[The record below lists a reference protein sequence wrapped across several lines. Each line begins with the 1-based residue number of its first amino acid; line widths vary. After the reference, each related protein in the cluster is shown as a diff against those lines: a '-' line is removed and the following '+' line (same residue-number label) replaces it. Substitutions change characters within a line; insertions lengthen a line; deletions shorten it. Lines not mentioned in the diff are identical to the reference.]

1 MRSVAFTSAVMA
13 VLAGIAMAQC
23 PALPTVTIPIDQYVP
38 ENHGLDGPRLWQL
51 AVCSPATYSQCG
63 TIPASY
69 VIEINGNGD
78 GCDVGFNTD
87 SSFGVWTDKY
97 GGKNSFFSGASSPGG
112 SNDRIANV
120 TLICDQSA
128 SQPAADG
135 PVVAYS
141 SQGGVT
147 WNFDIRVKTTAA
159 CGGGPSPPSPPNP
172 TPPSPPWPTPPTPP
186 GPTPPTPPP
195 GPQPPAPPAKKDEG
209 TSWVAIL
216 FVVLVF
222 VVPCVYVG
230 AFVAYNYFKLGK
242 RGVKELIPHQDFWKD
257 FPVLCL
263 DGCKFVKNKFMQ
275 LIGKGDGTGS
285 YGGAAEGSY
294 TKV

>member
-13 VLAGIAMAQC
+13 ALATIALADC
-23 PALPTVTIPIDQYVP
+23 PPLPTVTLPINQYVP

-51 AVCSPATYSQCG
+51 AVCSPATYAQCG

-78 GCDVGFNTD
+78 GCDVGFNKD
-87 SSFGVWTDKY
+87 MSFGQWTSAY
-97 GGKNSFFSGASSPGG
+97 GGLNTFFSGTASISD
-112 SNDRIANV
+112 DRIANV
-120 TLICDQSA
+120 TLICDPSA
-128 SQPAADG
+128 TTPTADG

-141 SQGGVT
+141 AQAGTV
-147 WNFDIRVKTTAA
+147 WNFDIRVKTSVA
-159 CGGGPSPPSPPNP
+159 CGGPNP
-172 TPPSPPWPTPPTPP
+172 PPPPPPPPPPFPP
-186 GPTPPTPPP
+186 GPTPPTPPGPPPPP
-195 GPQPPAPPAKKDEG
+195 GPPAPEKKEEK

-222 VVPCVYVG
+222 LTPAVYVG

-242 RGVKELIPHQDFWKD
+242 RGVGELLPHPEFWKD

-275 LIGKGDGTGS
+275 LIGKGDGSGS
-285 YGGAAEGSY
+285 YGGASEGSY